1 MPRITYVEHNGTT
14 HAIDVPAGTS
24 VMQGAVN
31 HLIPGIEGDCGGLCA
46 CGTCHVY
53 VPEEFRAVTGQP
65 EELEQGMLQF
75 AFDVRDESRLSC
87 QIIVSDAMDGLIV
100 HMPKRQY

>member
-1 MPRITYVEHNGTT
+1 MPGITYIENNGTA
-14 HAIDVPAGTS
+14 HEVDVPVGVS

-53 VPEEFRAVTGQP
+53 VPEEFVELCGTAD
-65 EELEQGMLQF
+65 ELERGMIEF
-75 AFDVRDESRLSC
+75 AFDVRDSSRLSC
-87 QIIVSDAMDGLIV
+87 QIEVTEALDGLIV
-100 HMPKRQY
+100 HLPTRQY

>member
-1 MPRITYVEHNGTT
+1 MPQVTYVEHNGTT
-14 HAIDVPAGTS
+14 HVIDVPTGTS

-31 HLIPGIEGDCGGLCA
+31 HLVPGIEGDCGGLCA

-53 VPEEFRAVTGQP
+53 VPEEFRPLTGEP
-65 EELEQGMLQF
+65 GELEQGMLQF
-75 AFDVRDESRLSC
+75 AFDVRDDSRLSC
-87 QIIVSDAMDGLIV
+87 QIIVTDALDGLVV

>member
-1 MPRITYVEHNGTT
+1 VPRITYIEHNGTT
-14 HAIDVPAGTS
+14 HVIDVPVGTS
-24 VMQGAVN
+24 IMQGAVN

-53 VPEEFRAVTGQP
+53 IPEPFRALTGAA

-75 AFDVRDESRLSC
+75 AFDVREGSRLSC
-87 QIIVSDAMDGLIV
+87 QITVSDGMEGLV
-100 HMPKRQY
+100 VEMPKRQY

>member
-1 MPRITYVEHNGTT
+1 VPKVTYIEYNGTT
-14 HAIDVPAGTS
+14 HVIEVPTGTS

-31 HLIPGIEGDCGGLCA
+31 HLVPGIEGDCGGLCA

-53 VPEEFRAVTGQP
+53 VPEEFRRLTG
-65 EELEQGMLQF
+65 EAGELEQGMLQF
-75 AFDVRDESRLSC
+75 AFDVRDDSRLSC
-87 QIIVSDAMDGLIV
+87 QIIVTDALDGLVV